1 MELATSLRMYIRIDD
16 WLDGVMIN
24 NKERKE
30 KRGGT

>member
-24 NKERKE
+24 KERKE